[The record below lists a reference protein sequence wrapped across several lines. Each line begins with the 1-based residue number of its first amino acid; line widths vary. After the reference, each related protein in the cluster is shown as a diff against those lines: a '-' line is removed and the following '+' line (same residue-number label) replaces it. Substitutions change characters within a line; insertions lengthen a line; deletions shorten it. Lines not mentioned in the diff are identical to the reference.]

1 MSASRT
7 RDTAFRL
14 VRRQRSLALTAM
26 VAGIAGL
33 ALFAV
38 VLASAL
44 LARVASGYAGGI
56 VLGAG
61 AIGLAWAIFTTGRI
75 LRSRGPRVPG
85 RSQTAD
91 CRRVRVHARRD
102 LAGQPRFPA
111 AADHR
116 SVPCRNSRHP
126 GR

>member
-1 MSASRT
+1 MAASSPRA
-7 RDTAFRL
+7 TAFRL
-14 VRRQRSLALTAM
+14 VRRQRSLAVTAM

-44 LARVASGYAGGI
+44 LSRVASSYAGGI

-61 AIGLAWAIFTTGRI
+61 AIGLAWAILTTGRT
-75 LRSRGPRVPG
+75 LRSRGPRAPG

-91 CRRVRVHARRD
+91 CRRVQLHARRGA
-102 LAGQPRFPA
+102 AGQTPFPA

-116 SVPCRNSRHP
+116 VTSCRNSRHP